1 MQVTSLLSAPAT
13 GWLRVVLMLALAFAA
28 AGVTWWGLSPRIAL
42 QEQRAGTAERDLAE
56 AQAMVELQAGVLVS
70 QQQLLGDLAEIERRM
85 QQLGQTVTRNAS
97 EQAKAFEE
105 LRQNDQ
111 EIAAYLAGSVPAALG
126 RLYERPETTDPA
138 AYRAPYGVQP
148 GAVQAAG
155 TRADPVE

>member
-1 MQVTSLLSAPAT
+1 MRALVELVP
-13 GWLRVVLMLALAFAA
+13 GWVWMLIAGVLA
-28 AGVTWWGLSPRIAL
+28 AGVTWWGMAPRIEL
-42 QEQRAGTAERDLAE
+42 QERRAGTAEQQLAE
-56 AQAMVELQAGVLVS
+56 SQAMVELQAGVLAG
-70 QQQLLGDLAEIERRM
+70 QQLLLGDLADIERRM
-85 QQLGQTVTRNAS
+85 QQLSQTVTRNAS